1 MFKVWAPTALAVKVA
16 ITKDHT
22 TYSYEMKRIGN
33 GVFCSY
39 VGEIL
44 ITVSM
49 FI

>member
-1 MFKVWAPTALAVKVA
+1 MGPTALAVKVA

-33 GVFCSY
+33 GVF
-39 VGEIL
+39 VHMLREIL